1 MRSLQAAGRLALGA
15 TFLALSA
22 LARAQDAPAPP
33 PRPKIGI
40 AFAGGGARGGA
51 HVGVLKV
58 LEEMRIPVDYVAG
71 TSIGSIVAA
80 LYASGMS
87 PEEMD
92 KVLATTDWDDA
103 LQDGQGRKD
112 QPYRQKEDD
121 QLYLIKAE
129 LGFNHGKLVLPKG
142 LVAGQKLNYLL
153 RRLTLPA
160 TNVRDFDKLRI
171 PFRCVATDIVTGGK
185 VVLSKGELP
194 RAVRAS
200 MAIPGFFDPVEWDGK
215 LLTDGGTVDNM
226 PVDVVRAMGADVVI
240 AIDISTPLKKREE
253 ITSFLSIAGQTSGFL
268 TRLNVEQQIA
278 TLAKDRDV
286 LITPDLDEVSTL
298 DFKQFPKAS
307 EQGFK
312 AADAM
317 RATLARFSVSEAEYA
332 AFLKR
337 QRDPRVDP
345 VVQEV
350 RVEVPP
356 GVDPRLL
363 EGRIHTKPGK
373 VDWPVLEGDLARLYE
388 LGDYVTVDFHVAT
401 EGDKKVLVLGGAAKP
416 PAPTRLRFGL
426 ALNTDFSSSSFGLR
440 LGAYFTRLNAMRGE
454 LRTKVEVGQQNSV
467 LLEFYQPT
475 DFAGRFFVSPTVS
488 LTRVPRD
495 LYVDNVD
502 VARIQDDQFA
512 GALDVGMS
520 LGRFG
525 EVRLGALRSQTNF
538 KTEVYSGQPTSET
551 AQTAALHLKLA
562 LDQADSVTFPRDGWA
577 AGAEIFEAF
586 DSAGGDDRYGKL
598 TASAGFAR
606 TFHETSVILNA
617 RTDLRI
623 GPDLR
628 PRYDQAQL
636 GGFLNLSGLAPG
648 QLYGDNA
655 FLARLI
661 AFHRLAKMNSLVGTG
676 VYAGISLETG
686 QAWTSGL
693 TFSDLR
699 LAGSAYLSADTALGP
714 LYVAYGLADGGFH
727 SFYLALGLPLH

>member
-1 MRSLQAAGRLALGA
+1 MKTPVVAAAALAAPLALP
-15 TFLALSA
+15 AL
-22 LARAQDAPAPP
+22 AQDAPAPP
-33 PRPKIGI
+33 KRPKIGI

-58 LEEMRIPVDYVAG
+58 LEELRVPVDYVAG

-87 PEEMD
+87 PDEMD

-103 LQDGQGRKD
+103 LNDAQGRKD

-160 TNVRDFDKLRI
+160 TDVRDFDRLRI

-226 PVDVVRAMGADVVI
+226 PVDVVRQMGADVVI
-240 AIDISTPLKKREE
+240 AIDISTPLKKRDE

-278 TLAKDRDV
+278 TLKKDRDV
-286 LITPDLDEVSTL
+286 LITPDLEEVSTL

-307 EQGFK
+307 AQGLK

-317 RATLARFSVSEAEYA
+317 RETLARFSVSEAEYA

-350 RVEVPP
+350 RVEAPP

-363 EGRIHTKPGK
+363 EGRIQSKPG
-373 VDWPVLEGDLARLYE
+373 PVQLARPRARPRPPLRARRLRDRRLPHRDRGRE
-388 LGDYVTVDFHVAT
+388 
-401 EGDKKVLVLGGAAKP
+401 EGPRPRRRAEASRPHAPAVRPRSQHGLLEQLVRPAARRLLHPAERPARRAQDEDRGRPAEQRSLRVLPADRFSRAVLRLSDGLVYTPADRPLRRQRKRCAAQDGPAWGGA
-416 PAPTRLRFGL
+416 RRRHVLR
-426 ALNTDFSSSSFGLR
+426 
-440 LGAYFTRLNAMRGE
+440 RG
-454 LRTKVEVGQQNSV
+454 T
-467 LLEFYQPT
+467 
-475 DFAGRFFVSPTVS
+475 
-488 LTRVPRD
+488 
-495 LYVDNVD
+495 
-502 VARIQDDQFA
+502 AR
-512 GALDVGMS
+512 S
-520 LGRFG
+520 
-525 EVRLGALRSQTNF
+525 
-538 KTEVYSGQPTSET
+538 
-551 AQTAALHLKLA
+551 
-562 LDQADSVTFPRDGWA
+562 
-577 AGAEIFEAF
+577 
-586 DSAGGDDRYGKL
+586 
-598 TASAGFAR
+598 ASAPSAR
-606 TFHETSVILNA
+606 R
-617 RTDLRI
+617 RTTRPKSI
-623 GPDLR
+623 RAHPFPGPRRR
-628 PRYDQAQL
+628 PPCA
-636 GGFLNLSGLAPG
+636 
-648 QLYGDNA
+648 
-655 FLARLI
+655 
-661 AFHRLAKMNSLVGTG
+661 
-676 VYAGISLETG
+676 
-686 QAWTSGL
+686 
-693 TFSDLR
+693 
-699 LAGSAYLSADTALGP
+699 
-714 LYVAYGLADGGFH
+714 
-727 SFYLALGLPLH
+727 